1 MYDIVIGMKR
11 RLFIS
16 LNLPEDIKETI
27 SRELEKIRYGFTD
40 DVRFMD
46 PEQWHITLLF
56 LGPQEDE
63 AIGRILKAMKTTAGN
78 FDEPVIEFSD
88 ISYGPK
94 KGAPRMIWLNGSV
107 KSSKSLQDLKD
118 DLENSL
124 VDNGVVFGRE
134 HRQFAIHITLAR
146 FLSSENLSELNI
158 KFNQEFSVST
168 LDLMESHASKNGA
181 KYEFLQKMDFR
192 VE

>member
-1 MYDIVIGMKR
+1 MKR

-16 LNLPEDIKETI
+16 LNLPEDIKEAI

-46 PEQWHITLLF
+46 PEQWHITLSF

-63 AIGRILKAMKTTAGN
+63 AIVRILKAMKTTAEN
-78 FDEPVIEFSD
+78 FDEPDIELSD

-94 KGAPRMIWLNGSV
+94 KGAPRMIWLNGSA
-107 KSSKSLQDLKD
+107 KSSKILQNLKG
-118 DLENSL
+118 DLENNL

-134 HRQFAIHITLAR
+134 HRQFTIHITLAR
-146 FLSSENLSELNI
+146 FMSTGDLPELGVGFKQ
-158 KFNQEFSVST
+158 KFSAST
-168 LDLMESHASKNGA
+168 LDLMESHTSRTGA
-181 KYEFLQKMDFR
+181 RYEFLQKMEFR